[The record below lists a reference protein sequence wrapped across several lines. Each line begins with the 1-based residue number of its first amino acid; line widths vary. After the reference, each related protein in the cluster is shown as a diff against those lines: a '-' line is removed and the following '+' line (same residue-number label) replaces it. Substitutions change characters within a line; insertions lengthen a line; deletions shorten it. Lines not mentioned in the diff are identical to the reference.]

1 MKPLFSNAD
10 CIELYVSNLDDGMR
24 YYCESL
30 GLKRLWRTETMAGLG
45 MEEGVTE
52 VVLQTERKKISV
64 DFKVASVPEAIENIL
79 DAGGSVIHGPFEIA
93 IGKCAVIKDRW
104 DNEYVILDM
113 TKGKYV
119 TDINGNVTGVCKNEL

>member
-1 MKPLFSNAD
+1 
-10 CIELYVSNLDDGMR
+10 
-24 YYCESL
+24 
-30 GLKRLWRTETMAGLG
+30 MAGLG